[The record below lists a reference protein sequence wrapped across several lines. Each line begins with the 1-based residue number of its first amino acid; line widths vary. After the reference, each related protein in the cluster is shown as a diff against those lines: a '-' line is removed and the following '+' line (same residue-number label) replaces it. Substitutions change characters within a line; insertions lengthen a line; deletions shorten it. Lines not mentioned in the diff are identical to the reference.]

1 MLLKIIGAKYYLPS
15 LVIAFGFV
23 SMCTSCEFTPLST
36 IGSKSGKPKINHNRE
51 LFVDDFAVVQN
62 YPGLLACRFFLG
74 FAEGGLMPG
83 ISYFLTCFYR
93 RSELLLRIGWFVNG
107 ACLAGAFGGLFAAGL
122 GQIPRWGVGN
132 VPIHTWRNIFFFE
145 GILTVV
151 IGLVVM
157 YFLPSTPM
165 DCKSLSD
172 RHRLIAAERINR
184 EYNDTRTKGH
194 HITKKDVYRGI
205 FNINNII
212 YGFSFM
218 FANVAVQ
225 SLALFMPTILAAIG
239 YRAIKAQLYTVPVYT
254 VPTVVSLFMS
264 WLSDRLQK
272 RGIFISAGAL
282 LAMTGY
288 AILSSTNDPNVK
300 YGAVYIAAIGI
311 FFIGTTVLAWSLNN
325 AAGSSLRAVSSAFVV
340 AMGNFGSVIA
350 TWSYLPADAPRY
362 RKGHFINMG
371 AEIIV
376 CLLGIIG
383 ILYVKWENK
392 QRDQG
397 KRDHRLQGVATKREK
412 EDLGYRHP
420 SFRYME

>member
-1 MLLKIIGAKYYLPS
+1 
-15 LVIAFGFV
+15 
-23 SMCTSCEFTPLST
+23 
-36 IGSKSGKPKINHNRE
+36 
-51 LFVDDFAVVQN
+51 
-62 YPGLLACRFFLG
+62 
-74 FAEGGLMPG
+74 MPG
-83 ISYFLTCFYR
+83 ISYYLTCFYR

-122 GQIPRWGVGN
+122 SQVPRWGVEST
-132 VPIHTWRNIFFFE
+132 PIHTWRNIFFFE

-151 IGLVVM
+151 IGFVVM

-165 DCKSLSD
+165 DCTFLSD
-172 RHRLIAAERINR
+172 RHRFIAAERINR
-184 EYNDTRTKGH
+184 EYNDARTKGH
-194 HITKKDVYRGI
+194 RVTKKDVYRGI
-205 FNINNII
+205 FNINNAVC
-212 YGFSFM
+212 GFSFM

-239 YRAIKAQLYTVPVYT
+239 YTSIKAQLYTVPVYT
-254 VPTVVSLFMS
+254 VATVVSLFMS
-264 WLSDRLQK
+264 WLSDHLQK

-288 AILSSTNDPNVK
+288 AILSTVNDPNVK

-311 FFIGTTVLAWSLNN
+311 FFIGTTVLAWCLNN
-325 AAGSSLRAVSSAFVV
+325 AAGSSVRAVSSAFVIG
-340 AMGNFGSVIA
+340 MGNFGSLIA
-350 TWSYLPADAPRY
+350 VWSYLPTDAPRY

-376 CLLGIIG
+376 CLLGVAG
-383 ILYVKWENK
+383 ILYVKWENR
-392 QRDQG
+392 QRNQG
-397 KRDHRLQGVATKREK
+397 KRDHRLQGLTTPEEI

>member
-1 MLLKIIGAKYYLPS
+1 
-15 LVIAFGFV
+15 
-23 SMCTSCEFTPLST
+23 
-36 IGSKSGKPKINHNRE
+36 
-51 LFVDDFAVVQN
+51 
-62 YPGLLACRFFLG
+62 
-74 FAEGGLMPG
+74 MPG
-83 ISYFLTCFYR
+83 ISYYLTCFYR

-122 GQIPRWGVGN
+122 SQIPRWGVEN

-157 YFLPSTPM
+157 YFLPSSPM
-165 DCKSLSD
+165 DCTFLSD
-172 RHRLIAAERINR
+172 HHRFIAAERINI
-184 EYNDTRTKGH
+184 EYNDARTKAH
-194 HITKKDVYRGI
+194 RVTKKDVYRGI
-205 FNINNII
+205 FNINNAIC
-212 YGFSFM
+212 GFSFM

-239 YRAIKAQLYTVPVYT
+239 YKSIKAQLYTVPVYT
-254 VPTVVSLFMS
+254 VATVVSLFMS
-264 WLSDRLQK
+264 WLSDRLQR
-272 RGIFISAGAL
+272 RGVFISAGAL

-288 AILSSTNDPNVK
+288 AILSSANDPNVK

-325 AAGSSLRAVSSAFVV
+325 AAGSSIRAVSSAFVV

-350 TWSYLPADAPRY
+350 TWSYLPTDAPRY

-376 CLLGIIG
+376 CLLGIAG
-383 ILYVKWENK
+383 ILYVRWENR
-392 QRDQG
+392 QRDLG
-397 KRDHRLQGVATKREK
+397 KRNHRLQGLTTDE
-412 EDLGYRHP
+412 EIDELGYRHP